1 MLNLQFNNTKTL
13 EKIITDFSL
22 DDQTNTTQL
31 EVATIIQSNDI
42 LLLIEYTIK
51 ANSLNDC
58 LKIYNSK
65 LENVNGLHINN
76 IRLFN
81 DELIALDKLDY
92 IKEFG
97 YYTNDNIK
105 EVYKEFYSY

>member
-1 MLNLQFNNTKTL
+1 MLNINFENTKTL
-13 EKIITDFSL
+13 DQIITDFSL
-22 DDQTNTTQL
+22 DDQANVTQL
-31 EVATIIQSNDI
+31 EVAEVIQSNDI

-51 ANSLNDC
+51 AKSLESC
-58 LKIYNSK
+58 LDIYSSQ

-81 DELIALDKLDY
+81 DELVALDTLDY

-97 YYTNDNIK
+97 YYDNDTIHN
-105 EVYKEFYSY
+105 EYKYMYA

>member
-1 MLNLQFNNTKTL
+1 MLNLQFENTKTI
-13 EKIITDFSL
+13 EKIITDFSI

-65 LENVNGLHINN
+65 LENVNGLQINN

-81 DELIALDKLDY
+81 DEIVALDTLDSL
-92 IKEFG
+92 KEFG
-97 YYTNDNIK
+97 YYDNDTIHN
-105 EVYKEFYSY
+105 EYKYMYA

>member
-13 EKIITDFSL
+13 DQIITDFSH

-31 EVATIIQSNDI
+31 EVAEVIQSNDI

-51 ANSLNDC
+51 AKTLNDC
-58 LKIYNSK
+58 LNIYNSQPK
-65 LENVNGLHINN
+65 NLDGLQVNN

-81 DELIALDKLDY
+81 DEIVALDTLDC

-97 YYTNDNIK
+97 YYGNDTIHN
-105 EVYKEFYSY
+105 EYKYMYA